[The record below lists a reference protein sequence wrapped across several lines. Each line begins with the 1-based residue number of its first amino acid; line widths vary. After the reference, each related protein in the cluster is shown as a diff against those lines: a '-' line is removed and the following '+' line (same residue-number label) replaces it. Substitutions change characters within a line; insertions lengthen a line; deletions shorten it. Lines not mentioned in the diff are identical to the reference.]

1 MSYVIG
7 IIQQTNSLQKNIVP
21 LYDEM
26 GGKTIFFVQLGLK
39 YPRNK
44 WN

>member
-1 MSYVIG
+1 MSYVIS
-7 IIQQTNSLQKNIVP
+7 IIQETNSLQNIVP

-26 GGKTIFFVQLGLK
+26 GGKIIFFVQLSLK
-39 YPRNK
+39 YPGNK